1 MSRTTACPRAEL
13 VEALHDGRLGPQD
26 RASMERH
33 VSGCATC
40 GGLAHE
46 LDVIGESL
54 RAPRDPATPLEHQ
67 RARLALMRRA
77 AEGAPSAEPRRA
89 TRFAVA
95 GLALAAA
102 VLLGWTGARLT
113 APPPPMAALHLR
125 PVIMAPR
132 LALAPETTLK
142 PSNDARFERS
152 RHGALEVVTLKT
164 GTVDL
169 TVRPLAAGERF
180 VIRTDDAEVE
190 VRGTALRVEA
200 DQGKIRSVAV
210 AEGAVEVRYAGFS
223 AVIPSG
229 GSWRATSETPAAA
242 PAAPSAAPASVPVLA
257 AAPAPRAASPRLA
270 SRANPEPAAPPAP
283 KVVEPAPP
291 APPPVPTL
299 SQASLAFAAALG
311 AMRRGDYAASALQ
324 LEKFSGA
331 HASDARTDEAE
342 ILRAIALQ
350 RAGRSDEAAAAASRY
365 LSGRPSGAHRVEAK
379 RIADASFAGRSPPLR

>member
-1 MSRTTACPRAEL
+1 MSRTTACPRSEL

-33 VSGCATC
+33 VTGCATC

-46 LDVIGESL
+46 LDAIGEAL
-54 RAPRDPATPLEHQ
+54 RAPLDPATPLEHQ
-67 RARLALMRRA
+67 RARLSLMRRA
-77 AEGAPSAEPRRA
+77 AEGAPAAEPRR
-89 TRFAVA
+89 TQRFAFA
-95 GLALAAA
+95 AMALAAA
-102 VLLGWTGARLT
+102 VILGWTGARLT
-113 APPPPMAALHLR
+113 APPAPVAVLHLR
-125 PVIMAPR
+125 QPPR

-164 GTVDL
+164 GTVDV
-169 TVRPLAAGERF
+169 TVRPLAPGERF

-229 GSWRATSETPAAA
+229 GSWRATGEAPAAA
-242 PAAPSAAPASVPVLA
+242 PVAAAVPPALA
-257 AAPAPRAASPRLA
+257 AAPVFAPRAAAPRLA
-270 SRANPEPAAPPAP
+270 SRAMPEPAAPLAPEP
-283 KVVEPAPP
+283 KVAE
-291 APPPVPTL
+291 PPPPKAPAM
-299 SQASLAFAAALG
+299 SQASLAFADALG
-311 AMRRGDYAASALQ
+311 AMRRGDYAAGALQ
-324 LEKFSGA
+324 LEKFAGS
-331 HASDARTDEAE
+331 HASDARSDEAE

-350 RAGRSDEAAAAASRY
+350 RAGRAGEAAAAASRY
-365 LSGRPSGAHRVEAK
+365 LSGRPAGAHRAEAK
-379 RIADASFAGRSPPLR
+379 RIADASSAGRSPPLR